1 MYQIDVMSRVPVYE
15 QIVEQTEKFILTG
28 ILKEGDKIPSVR
40 NLSVSLSVN
49 PNTIQ
54 KAISE
59 LDRRGLITSVPGKGC
74 FVSDKAKKA
83 LSVVKRNNL
92 EIIREKTEELVMAGI
107 KKEEVIEVIE
117 DVYEKKVS
125 VEKGTHIETK
135 EVSNND

>member
-15 QIVEQTEKFILTG
+15 QIVEQTEKFILAG

-40 NLSVSLSVN
+40 NLSVTLSVN

-59 LDRRGLITSVPGKGC
+59 LDRRGLVTSVPGKGC
-74 FVSDKAKKA
+74 FVSDKARKA
-83 LSVVKRNNL
+83 LTVVKRNNL

-107 KKEEVIEVIE
+107 DKREVIAVVEE
-117 DVYEKKVS
+117 VYEKK
-125 VEKGTHIETK
+125 EGLKGETAPFK
-135 EVSNND
+135 DEGGQ

>member
-1 MYQIDVMSRVPVYE
+1 MYRIDVMSRVPVYE

-28 ILKEGDKIPSVR
+28 ILNEGDKIPSVR
-40 NLSVSLSVN
+40 SLSVSLSVN

-59 LDRRGLITSVPGKGC
+59 LDRRGLITSVPGRGC

-92 EIIREKTEELVMAGI
+92 EVIREKTEELVMAGI
-107 KKEEVIEVIE
+107 EKEEVIEVIE
-117 DVYEKKVS
+117 EVYEQKDLMN
-125 VEKGTHIETK
+125 KGNGIESK
-135 EVSNND
+135 EVETND

>member
-1 MYQIDVMSRVPVYE
+1 MYRIDVMSRVPVYE

-54 KAISE
+54 KAVSE
-59 LDRRGLITSVPGKGC
+59 LDRRGLVTSVPGKGC
-74 FVSDKAKKA
+74 FISDKAKKS

-92 EIIREKTEELVMAGI
+92 EVIREKTEELVMAGI

-117 DVYEKKVS
+117 EVYEQKDLIKK
-125 VEKGTHIETK
+125 GNQITGGQG
-135 EVSNND
+135 ND

>member
-15 QIVEQTEKFILTG
+15 QIVEQTEKFILAG

-40 NLSVSLSVN
+40 NLSVTLSVN

-59 LDRRGLITSVPGKGC
+59 LDRRGLVTSVPGKGC
-74 FVSDKAKKA
+74 FVSDKARKA
-83 LSVVKRNNL
+83 LTVVKRNNL

-107 KKEEVIEVIE
+107 DKREVIAVVEE
-117 DVYEKKVS
+117 VYEKK
-125 VEKGTHIETK
+125 EGLKGETALFK
-135 EVSNND
+135 DEGGQ